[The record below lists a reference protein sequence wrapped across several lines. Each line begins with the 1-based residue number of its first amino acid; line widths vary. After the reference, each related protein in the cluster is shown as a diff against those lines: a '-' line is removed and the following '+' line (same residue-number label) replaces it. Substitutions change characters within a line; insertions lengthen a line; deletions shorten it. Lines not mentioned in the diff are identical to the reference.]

1 MTIARCAPT
10 DPVLQIRDLS
20 VQFDTRRGTAGALD
34 GVSLVVRRAS
44 NLGLVGESGCGKSTL
59 MKAVVGVLTR
69 NARVTA
75 GQIIWKGDDL
85 VAADPETVRQVRWSG
100 ISMITQ
106 SALNAL
112 NPVLRV
118 GDQIVE
124 AIRAHSPLSRSAAEA
139 RAKEALSLVGVDPRR
154 FGEYPHQF
162 SGGMRQRA
170 IIAMALVLRP
180 DLVLADEPTTSLDM
194 IVQDQIFQRIRTLQA
209 ELGFSLLLVTHDLGV
224 VIENCDRIA
233 VMYAGRIVEEG
244 PTARVVSEPF
254 HPYTLGLRNALPR
267 LNRIAEPVSIPG
279 VPPDPVTMPPGC
291 RFAPRCPFA
300 EPRCTESEPVMV
312 PVGADHRAACHRT
325 DAIPALR
332 AAAAEH
338 STWAA
343 TEAARRGEGQRTG

>member
-1 MTIARCAPT
+1 MTMSQDPLK
-10 DPVLQIRDLS
+10 DPVLEIHGLS
-20 VQFDTRRGTAGALD
+20 VRFDTRRGVAGALD
-34 GVSLVVRRAS
+34 GVSLVVHRGS

-59 MKAVVGVLTR
+59 MKAVVGVLAR

-75 GQIIWKGDDL
+75 GKILWNGVDL
-85 VAADPETVRQVRWSG
+85 VSANPETVRRVRWSG

-124 AIRAHSPLSRSAAEA
+124 AIRAHRPMPRSMAEA
-139 RAKEALSLVGVDPRR
+139 RAKEMLSLVGVDPRR
-154 FGEYPHQF
+154 FREYPHQF

-194 IVQDQIFQRIRTLQA
+194 IVQDQIFRRIRMLQA
-209 ELGFSLLLVTHDLGV
+209 ELGFSMLLVTHDLGV

-244 PTARVVSEPF
+244 PIAPLVLEPF

-267 LNRIAEPVSIPG
+267 IERKAEPIAIPG
-279 VPPDPVTMPPGC
+279 VPPDPVAMPPGC

-300 EPRCTESEPVMV
+300 EPRCTLSEPMMV
-312 PVGADHRAACHRT
+312 SVGADHRAACHRT

-343 TEAARRGEGQRTG
+343 THAALQAEGQKTR

>member
-1 MTIARCAPT
+1 MTLPRELPT
-10 DPVLQIRDLS
+10 DPVLEIRDLS
-20 VQFDTRRGTAGALD
+20 ISFETRRGTAGALD
-34 GVSLVVRRAS
+34 RVSLAVHSGS

-59 MKAVVGVLTR
+59 MKAVVGVLAP
-69 NARVTA
+69 NARVTE
-75 GQIIWKGDDL
+75 GKVLWRGEDL
-85 VAADPETVRQVRWSG
+85 VSADPETVRRVRWSG

-106 SALNAL
+106 SALSAL

-124 AIRAHSPLSRSAAEA
+124 AIRVHTAMPRAAAEG
-139 RAKEALSLVGVDPRR
+139 RAKEMLSLVGVDPRR
-154 FGEYPHQF
+154 FREYPHQF

-180 DLVLADEPTTSLDM
+180 DLVLADEPTTSLDL
-194 IVQDQIFQRIRTLQA
+194 IVQDQIFRSIRMLQA
-209 ELGFSLLLVTHDLGV
+209 DMGFSMLLVTHDLGV

-244 PTARVVSEPF
+244 PIAQVISEPF

-267 LNRIAEPVSIPG
+267 INRMAEPIAIPG
-279 VPPDPVTMPPGC
+279 VPPDPVAMPPGC

-300 EPRCTESEPVMV
+300 QPCCTQSEPMMV
-312 PVGADHRAACHRT
+312 SVGADHRAACHRT

-332 AAAAEH
+332 PAAAEH
-338 STWAA
+338 STWVA
-343 TEAARRGEGQRTG
+343 TEAARQAEGRRTQ

>member
-1 MTIARCAPT
+1 MTMSRDLLK
-10 DPVLQIRDLS
+10 DPVLEIHGLS
-20 VQFDTRRGTAGALD
+20 VRFDTRRGVAGALD
-34 GVSLVVRRAS
+34 GVSLVVHRGS

-59 MKAVVGVLTR
+59 MKAVVGVLAG

-75 GQIIWKGDDL
+75 GKILWKGDDL
-85 VAADPETVRQVRWSG
+85 VSANPETVRRVRWSG

-124 AIRAHSPLSRSAAEA
+124 AIRAHRPMPRSMAEA
-139 RAKEALSLVGVDPRR
+139 RAKEMLSLVGVDPRR
-154 FGEYPHQF
+154 FREYPHQF

-194 IVQDQIFQRIRTLQA
+194 IVQDQIFRRIRMLQA
-209 ELGFSLLLVTHDLGV
+209 ELGFSMLLVTHDLGV

-244 PTARVVSEPF
+244 PIAPVVSEPF

-267 LNRIAEPVSIPG
+267 INRKAEPISIPG
-279 VPPDPVTMPPGC
+279 VPPDPVAMPPGC

-300 EPRCTESEPVMV
+300 EPRCTLSEPKMV
-312 PVGADHRAACHRT
+312 SVGADHRAACHRT

-343 TEAARRGEGQRTG
+343 TDAAREAEGQKTR